1 MLPGTTMAIRF
12 VADRPGNWLFHCHL
26 AMHVDGMSTVKNI
39 VHRRPIEEMEHDH
52 LTMNHGINEMGGL
65 IIGIHVL
72 PRGEGHVASTR
83 EPLRFRLLV
92 QGSPYGYNRNPA
104 VGFVLQQGADPRAD
118 SVTLPGPTLFL
129 EKGRPVRITVVNR
142 LSVATS
148 IHWHGLEIESYPD
161 GVAGWSGMA
170 GRIAPAIQPRDSFIA
185 EFTPPRAGTFMYHSH
200 VNELVQTNS
209 GMYGAIIVTDSA
221 HRFDPRIDKII
232 LVGGGGP
239 GTIERRSVGM
249 VNGSIRPQ
257 LELEAGTTY
266 RLHIIQIHPQAVVV
280 FRLGGDSTIAR
291 WTPVA
296 KDGAD
301 LPSQQ
306 STPRPAFIVM
316 GAGENGEFLYTP
328 ERPGLQKLTINT
340 QLAGWFVP
348 MLILVKPAKKI
359 ATAPDPSERVTRY
372 GKTLN

>member
-1 MLPGTTMAIRF
+1 
-12 VADRPGNWLFHCHL
+12 
-26 AMHVDGMSTVKNI
+26 
-39 VHRRPIEEMEHDH
+39 
-52 LTMNHGINEMGGL
+52 
-65 IIGIHVL
+65 
-72 PRGEGHVASTR
+72 
-83 EPLRFRLLV
+83 
-92 QGSPYGYNRNPA
+92 
-104 VGFVLQQGADPRAD
+104 
-118 SVTLPGPTLFL
+118 
-129 EKGRPVRITVVNR
+129 
-142 LSVATS
+142 
-148 IHWHGLEIESYPD
+148 
-161 GVAGWSGMA
+161 
-170 GRIAPAIQPRDSFIA
+170 
-185 EFTPPRAGTFMYHSH
+185 
-200 VNELVQTNS
+200 
-209 GMYGAIIVTDSA
+209 
-221 HRFDPRIDKII
+221 
-232 LVGGGGP
+232 
-239 GTIERRSVGM
+239 M

-257 LELEAGTTY
+257 LELEAGAMY

-306 STPRPAFIVM
+306 SIPRPAFIVM

-359 ATAPDPSERVTRY
+359 ATAPDPSEPVARY